1 MKNAFTIRLKRL
13 TLCAVLFAR
22 VLSPCL
28 AQTVRPLDLGQHGWL
43 TDSMMRQQ
51 ALRYQVLSAK
61 DDIKL
66 HWTGK
71 TFRPPKG
78 CEGDRHLVTS
88 SLEKVDSKL
97 FTHPLSITIK
107 DIEVS
112 KNDGKQE
119 PMTILAVKSADKGW
133 KISLSHTG
141 WFMLKEYIGLAIG
154 TTFLVDNCIYIIIFT
169 AMWKTDWNGLSA
181 EIYRKALYHDVV
193 KPFIG
198 KLLPQ

>member
-1 MKNAFTIRLKRL
+1 MKNNFTIRLKRL
-13 TLCAVLFAR
+13 TLCTTLSACT
-22 VLSPCL
+22 LSPCL
-28 AQTVRPLDLGQHGWL
+28 AQTARPLNLGQDGML
-43 TDSMMRQQ
+43 TDSMLRLQTP
-51 ALRYQVLSAK
+51 RYQVVSAK
-61 DDIKL
+61 DNIKL

-71 TFRPPKG
+71 TFSPPKG

-97 FTHPLSITIK
+97 FTHPLSIIIK

-112 KNDGKQE
+112 NNGGGQE
-119 PMTILAVKSADKGW
+119 QMTILAVKSADKRW

-141 WFMLKEYIGLAIG
+141 WFMLKEYIIPAFG

-169 AMWKTDWNGLSA
+169 PMWKTEWNGLSA
-181 EIYRKALYHDVV
+181 ETYREALYRDVV

>member
-1 MKNAFTIRLKRL
+1 MKNNFTIRLKRL
-13 TLCAVLFAR
+13 TLCTALSACT
-22 VLSPCL
+22 LSPCL
-28 AQTVRPLDLGQHGWL
+28 AQTARPLNLGQDGML
-43 TDSMMRQQ
+43 TDSMLRLQTP
-51 ALRYQVLSAK
+51 RYQVISAK

-71 TFRPPKG
+71 TFSPPKG

-88 SLEKVDSKL
+88 SLKKVDNKL
-97 FTHPLSITIK
+97 FSHPLSIIIK

-112 KNDGKQE
+112 NNDGEQE
-119 PMTILAVKSADKGW
+119 SMTILAVKSAEKGW

-141 WFMLKEYIGLAIG
+141 WFMLKEYIGPAFG

-169 AMWKTDWNGLSA
+169 PMWKTEWNGLSA
-181 EIYRKALYHDVV
+181 EIYHKALYHDVV

-198 KLLPQ
+198 KLLP

>member
-1 MKNAFTIRLKRL
+1 MKNNFTIRLKRL
-13 TLCAVLFAR
+13 TLCTALSACT
-22 VLSPCL
+22 LSPYL
-28 AQTVRPLDLGQHGWL
+28 AQTARPLNLGQDGML
-43 TDSMMRQQ
+43 TDSMLRLQTP
-51 ALRYQVLSAK
+51 RYQVISAK

-71 TFRPPKG
+71 TFSPPKG

-88 SLEKVDSKL
+88 SLKKVDNKL
-97 FTHPLSITIK
+97 FSHPLSIIIK

-112 KNDGKQE
+112 KNDGEQE
-119 PMTILAVKSADKGW
+119 PMTILAVKSAEKGW

-141 WFMLKEYIGLAIG
+141 WFMLKEYIGPAFG

-169 AMWKTDWNGLSA
+169 PMWKTEWNGLSA
-181 EIYRKALYHDVV
+181 EIYHKALYHDVV

-198 KLLPQ
+198 KLLP

>member
-1 MKNAFTIRLKRL
+1 MKNNFTIRLKRL
-13 TLCAVLFAR
+13 TLCTALSACT
-22 VLSPCL
+22 LSPCL
-28 AQTVRPLDLGQHGWL
+28 AQTARPLNLGQDGML
-43 TDSMMRQQ
+43 TDSMLRLQTP
-51 ALRYQVLSAK
+51 RYQVISAK

-71 TFRPPKG
+71 TFSPPKG

-88 SLEKVDSKL
+88 SLKKVDNKL
-97 FTHPLSITIK
+97 FSHPLSIIIK

-112 KNDGKQE
+112 KNDGEQE
-119 PMTILAVKSADKGW
+119 PMTILAVKSAEKGW

-141 WFMLKEYIGLAIG
+141 WFMLKEYIGPAFG

-169 AMWKTDWNGLSA
+169 PMWKTEWNGLSA

-198 KLLPQ
+198 KLLP

>member
-1 MKNAFTIRLKRL
+1 MRNAFTIRLKRL
-13 TLCAVLFAR
+13 TLCAALSACT
-22 VLSPCL
+22 LSPCL
-28 AQTVRPLDLGQHGWL
+28 AQTARPLNLGQDGML

-51 ALRYQVLSAK
+51 ALRYQVISAK
-61 DDIKL
+61 DNIKL

-88 SLEKVDSKL
+88 SLEKVDNKL
-97 FTHPLSITIK
+97 FTHPLAIIIK

-112 KNDGKQE
+112 NNGGEQE
-119 PMTILAVKSADKGW
+119 QMTILAVKSAEKGW

-141 WFMLKEYIGLAIG
+141 WFMLKEYIGPAIG

-169 AMWKTDWNGLSA
+169 AMWKTEWNGLSA
-181 EIYRKALYHDVV
+181 ETYREALYHDVV
-193 KPFIG
+193 KPFVG
-198 KLLPQ
+198 KLLP

>member
-1 MKNAFTIRLKRL
+1 MKNNFTIRLKRL
-13 TLCAVLFAR
+13 TLCTALSACT
-22 VLSPCL
+22 LSPCL
-28 AQTVRPLDLGQHGWL
+28 AQTARPLNLGQDGML
-43 TDSMMRQQ
+43 TDSM
-51 ALRYQVLSAK
+51 LRLQTPRYKVISAK

-71 TFRPPKG
+71 TFSPPKG

-88 SLEKVDSKL
+88 SLKKVDNKL
-97 FTHPLSITIK
+97 FSHPLSIIIK

-112 KNDGKQE
+112 KNDGEQE
-119 PMTILAVKSADKGW
+119 PMTILAVKSAEKGW

-141 WFMLKEYIGLAIG
+141 WFMLKEYIGPAFG

-169 AMWKTDWNGLSA
+169 PMWKTEWNGLSA
-181 EIYRKALYHDVV
+181 EIYHKALYHDVV

-198 KLLPQ
+198 KLLP

>member
-1 MKNAFTIRLKRL
+1 MKNNFTIRLKRL
-13 TLCAVLFAR
+13 TLCTALSACT
-22 VLSPCL
+22 LSPCL
-28 AQTVRPLDLGQHGWL
+28 AQTARPLNLGQDGML
-43 TDSMMRQQ
+43 TDSILRLQTP
-51 ALRYQVLSAK
+51 RYQVISAK

-88 SLEKVDSKL
+88 SLKKVDNKL
-97 FTHPLSITIK
+97 FSHPLSIIIK

-112 KNDGKQE
+112 NNGGEQE
-119 PMTILAVKSADKGW
+119 QMTILAVKSADKGW

-141 WFMLKEYIGLAIG
+141 WFMLKEYIGPAFG

-169 AMWKTDWNGLSA
+169 PMWKTEWNGLSA

-193 KPFIG
+193 EPFIG
-198 KLLPQ
+198 KLLP

>member
-22 VLSPCL
+22 MSSPCL
-28 AQTVRPLDLGQHGWL
+28 AQTVRPLNLGQDGML
-43 TDSMMRQQ
+43 TDSMLRQQ
-51 ALRYQVLSAK
+51 TPRYQVISSK

-71 TFRPPKG
+71 TFSPPKG
-78 CEGDRHLVTS
+78 CEGDRHLVAS

-97 FTHPLSITIK
+97 FTHPLSIIIK

-112 KNDGKQE
+112 NNGGEQE
-119 PMTILAVKSADKGW
+119 QMTILAVKSADKGW

-141 WFMLKEYIGLAIG
+141 WFMLKEYIIPAFG

-169 AMWKTDWNGLSA
+169 PMWKTEWNGLSR
-181 EIYRKALYHDVV
+181 ETYRETLYHDVV
-193 KPFIG
+193 KPFVG
-198 KLLPQ
+198 KLLP

>member
-13 TLCAVLFAR
+13 TLCIALSACT
-22 VLSPCL
+22 LSPCL
-28 AQTVRPLDLGQHGWL
+28 AQTARPLNLGQDGML
-43 TDSMMRQQ
+43 TDSMLRQQ
-51 ALRYQVLSAK
+51 TPRYQVVSAK

-71 TFRPPKG
+71 TFRPPKS
-78 CEGDRHLVTS
+78 CEGDKHLVTS
-88 SLEKVDSKL
+88 SLEKVDNKL
-97 FTHPLSITIK
+97 FSHPLSIIIK

-112 KNDGKQE
+112 KNSGEQE

-133 KISLSHTG
+133 KISLSHTD
-141 WFMLKEYIGLAIG
+141 WFMLKEYLGPAIG

-181 EIYRKALYHDVV
+181 ETYREALYHDVV
-193 KPFIG
+193 KPFVG
-198 KLLPQ
+198 KLLP

>member
-1 MKNAFTIRLKRL
+1 MKNNFTIRLKRL
-13 TLCAVLFAR
+13 TLCTALSACT
-22 VLSPCL
+22 LSPCV
-28 AQTVRPLDLGQHGWL
+28 AQTARPLNLGQDGML
-43 TDSMMRQQ
+43 TNSMLRQQ
-51 ALRYQVLSAK
+51 TPRYQVISAK
-61 DDIKL
+61 DDIRL

-71 TFRPPKG
+71 TFRPPKS

-119 PMTILAVKSADKGW
+119 PMTILAVKSADKRW

-141 WFMLKEYIGLAIG
+141 WFMLKEDIGPAFG

-169 AMWKTDWNGLSA
+169 PMWKTEWNGLSA

-198 KLLPQ
+198 KLVPQ

>member
-1 MKNAFTIRLKRL
+1 MLRL
-13 TLCAVLFAR
+13 
-22 VLSPCL
+22 
-28 AQTVRPLDLGQHGWL
+28 QTP
-43 TDSMMRQQ
+43 
-51 ALRYQVLSAK
+51 RYQVISAK

-71 TFRPPKG
+71 TFSPPKG

-88 SLEKVDSKL
+88 SLKKVDNKL
-97 FTHPLSITIK
+97 FSHPLSIIIK

-112 KNDGKQE
+112 KNDGEQE
-119 PMTILAVKSADKGW
+119 PMTILAVKSAEKGW

-141 WFMLKEYIGLAIG
+141 WFMLKEYIGPAFG

-169 AMWKTDWNGLSA
+169 PMWKTEWNGLSA
-181 EIYRKALYHDVV
+181 EIYHKALYHDVV

-198 KLLPQ
+198 KLLP

>member
-1 MKNAFTIRLKRL
+1 MKNNFTIHLKRL
-13 TLCAVLFAR
+13 TLCTALSACT
-22 VLSPCL
+22 LSPCL
-28 AQTVRPLDLGQHGWL
+28 AQTARPLNLGQDGML
-43 TDSMMRQQ
+43 SDSMLRLQTP
-51 ALRYQVLSAK
+51 RYQVISAK
-61 DDIKL
+61 DDIRL

-71 TFRPPKG
+71 TFRPPKS

-88 SLEKVDSKL
+88 SLEKVDNKL
-97 FTHPLSITIK
+97 FSHPLSIIIK

-119 PMTILAVKSADKGW
+119 PMTILAVKSADKRW

-141 WFMLKEYIGLAIG
+141 WFMLKEYIGPAFG

-181 EIYRKALYHDVV
+181 ETYREALYHDVV
-193 KPFIG
+193 KPFVG
-198 KLLPQ
+198 KLLP

>member
-1 MKNAFTIRLKRL
+1 MKNNFTIHLKRL
-13 TLCAVLFAR
+13 TLCTALSACT
-22 VLSPCL
+22 LSPCL
-28 AQTVRPLDLGQHGWL
+28 AQTARPLNLGQDGML
-43 TDSMMRQQ
+43 TDSMLRLQTP
-51 ALRYQVLSAK
+51 RYQVISAK
-61 DDIKL
+61 DDIRL

-88 SLEKVDSKL
+88 SLEKVDNKL
-97 FTHPLSITIK
+97 FAHPLSIIIK

-112 KNDGKQE
+112 NNGGGQE
-119 PMTILAVKSADKGW
+119 QMTILAVKSADKGW

-141 WFMLKEYIGLAIG
+141 WFMLKEYIGPAFG

-169 AMWKTDWNGLSA
+169 AMWKTEWNGLSA

>member
-1 MKNAFTIRLKRL
+1 MKNGFTIRLKRL
-13 TLCAVLFAR
+13 TLCAVLFAC

-28 AQTVRPLDLGQHGWL
+28 AQTARPLNLDQDGML
-43 TDSMMRQQ
+43 TDSMLHLQTP
-51 ALRYQVLSAK
+51 RYQVISVK

-71 TFRPPKG
+71 TFSPPKG
-78 CEGDRHLVTS
+78 CEGDRHLVAS
-88 SLEKVDSKL
+88 SLEKVDNKL
-97 FTHPLSITIK
+97 FSHPLSIIIK

-112 KNDGKQE
+112 NNDGKQE
-119 PMTILAVKSADKGW
+119 PMTILAVKSADKRW

-141 WFMLKEYIGLAIG
+141 WFMLKEYIIPAFG

-169 AMWKTDWNGLSA
+169 AMWKTEWNGLSA

-193 KPFIG
+193 KPFVG
-198 KLLPQ
+198 KLLP

>member
-1 MKNAFTIRLKRL
+1 
-13 TLCAVLFAR
+13 
-22 VLSPCL
+22 
-28 AQTVRPLDLGQHGWL
+28 
-43 TDSMMRQQ
+43 MMRQQ

-61 DDIKL
+61 NDIKL

-112 KNDGKQE
+112 KNGGEQE
-119 PMTILAVKSADKGW
+119 QMTILAVKSADKGW

-141 WFMLKEYIGLAIG
+141 WFMLKEYIGPAFG
-154 TTFLVDNCIYIIIFT
+154 TTFLVDNCIYIIIFFPS
-169 AMWKTDWNGLSA
+169 WKTEWNGLSG
-181 EIYRKALYHDVV
+181 ETYREALYRDVV

>member
-1 MKNAFTIRLKRL
+1 MKNTFITYLKRL
-13 TLCAVLFAR
+13 TLCTALSACT
-22 VLSPCL
+22 LSPCL
-28 AQTVRPLDLGQHGWL
+28 AQTARPLNLGQDGML
-43 TDSMMRQQ
+43 TDSMLRLQTP
-51 ALRYQVLSAK
+51 RYQVISAK

-71 TFRPPKG
+71 TFSPPKG

-88 SLEKVDSKL
+88 SLKKVDNKL
-97 FTHPLSITIK
+97 FSHPLSIIIK

-112 KNDGKQE
+112 KNDGEQE
-119 PMTILAVKSADKGW
+119 PMTILAVKSAEKGW

-141 WFMLKEYIGLAIG
+141 WFMLKEYIGPAFG

-169 AMWKTDWNGLSA
+169 PMWKTEWNGLSA
-181 EIYRKALYHDVV
+181 EIYHKALYHDVV

-198 KLLPQ
+198 KLLP

>member
-1 MKNAFTIRLKRL
+1 MRNAFTIRLKRL
-13 TLCAVLFAR
+13 TLCAALSACT
-22 VLSPCL
+22 LSPCL
-28 AQTVRPLDLGQHGWL
+28 AQTARPLNLGQDGML

-51 ALRYQVLSAK
+51 ALRYQVISAK
-61 DDIKL
+61 DNIKL

-88 SLEKVDSKL
+88 SLEKVDNKL
-97 FTHPLSITIK
+97 FTHPLAIIIK

-112 KNDGKQE
+112 NNGGEQE
-119 PMTILAVKSADKGW
+119 QMTILAVKSADKGW

-141 WFMLKEYIGLAIG
+141 WFMLKEYIGPAIG

-169 AMWKTDWNGLSA
+169 AMWKTEWNGLSA
-181 EIYRKALYHDVV
+181 ETYRKALYNDVV
-193 KPFIG
+193 KPFVG
-198 KLLPQ
+198 KLLP

>member
-1 MKNAFTIRLKRL
+1 MRNAFTIRLKRL
-13 TLCAVLFAR
+13 TLCAALSACT
-22 VLSPCL
+22 LSPCL
-28 AQTVRPLDLGQHGWL
+28 AQTARPLNLGQDGML

-51 ALRYQVLSAK
+51 AHRYQVISAK
-61 DDIKL
+61 DNIKL

-88 SLEKVDSKL
+88 SLEKVDNKL
-97 FTHPLSITIK
+97 FTHPLAIIIK

-112 KNDGKQE
+112 NNGGEQE
-119 PMTILAVKSADKGW
+119 QMTILAVKSADKGW

-141 WFMLKEYIGLAIG
+141 WFMLKEYIGPAIG

-169 AMWKTDWNGLSA
+169 AMWKTEWNGLSA
-181 EIYRKALYHDVV
+181 ETYRKALYNDVV
-193 KPFIG
+193 KPFVG
-198 KLLPQ
+198 KLLP

>member
-13 TLCAVLFAR
+13 TLCAALSACTF
-22 VLSPCL
+22 SPCV
-28 AQTVRPLDLGQHGWL
+28 AQTARPLNLGQDGML
-43 TDSMMRQQ
+43 TDSM
-51 ALRYQVLSAK
+51 LRLQTPHYQVISAK

-71 TFRPPKG
+71 TFSAPKG
-78 CEGDRHLVTS
+78 CEGDRYLVTS
-88 SLEKVDSKL
+88 SLEKMDSKV

-119 PMTILAVKSADKGW
+119 PMTILAVKSAEKGW

-141 WFMLKEYIGLAIG
+141 WFMLKEYIGPAFG

-169 AMWKTDWNGLSA
+169 PMWKTEWNGLSA
-181 EIYRKALYHDVV
+181 EIYHKALYHDVV

-198 KLLPQ
+198 KLLP

>member
-1 MKNAFTIRLKRL
+1 MLRL
-13 TLCAVLFAR
+13 
-22 VLSPCL
+22 
-28 AQTVRPLDLGQHGWL
+28 QTP
-43 TDSMMRQQ
+43 
-51 ALRYQVLSAK
+51 RYQVVSAK
-61 DDIKL
+61 DNIKL

-71 TFRPPKG
+71 TFSPPKG

-97 FTHPLSITIK
+97 FTHPLSIIIK

-112 KNDGKQE
+112 NNGGGQE
-119 PMTILAVKSADKGW
+119 QMTILAVKSADKGW

-193 KPFIG
+193 KPFVG
-198 KLLPQ
+198 KLLP

>member
-1 MKNAFTIRLKRL
+1 MKNNFTIRLKRL
-13 TLCAVLFAR
+13 TLCTALSACT
-22 VLSPCL
+22 LSPCL
-28 AQTVRPLDLGQHGWL
+28 AQTARPLNLGQDGML
-43 TDSMMRQQ
+43 TDSMLRLQTP
-51 ALRYQVLSAK
+51 RYQVISAK

-71 TFRPPKG
+71 TFSPPKG

-88 SLEKVDSKL
+88 SLKKVDNKL
-97 FTHPLSITIK
+97 FAHPLSIIIK

-112 KNDGKQE
+112 NNGGEQE
-119 PMTILAVKSADKGW
+119 QMTILAVKSAEKGW

-141 WFMLKEYIGLAIG
+141 WFMLKEYIGPAFG

-169 AMWKTDWNGLSA
+169 PMWKTEWNGLSA
-181 EIYRKALYHDVV
+181 EIYHKALYHDVV

-198 KLLPQ
+198 KLLP

>member
-1 MKNAFTIRLKRL
+1 ML
-13 TLCAVLFAR
+13 
-22 VLSPCL
+22 
-28 AQTVRPLDLGQHGWL
+28 
-43 TDSMMRQQ
+43 RQQ
-51 ALRYQVLSAK
+51 TPRYQVISAK

-71 TFRPPKG
+71 TFSPPKG
-78 CEGDRHLVTS
+78 CEGDRHLVAS

-97 FTHPLSITIK
+97 FTHPLSIIIK

-112 KNDGKQE
+112 NNGGEQE
-119 PMTILAVKSADKGW
+119 QMTILAVKSADKGW

-141 WFMLKEYIGLAIG
+141 WFMLKEYIGPAFG
-154 TTFLVDNCIYIIIFT
+154 STFLVDNCIYIIIFT
-169 AMWKTDWNGLSA
+169 PMWKTEWNGLSA